1 MLLQADALKIC
12 EIILKMNIALKQC
25 SKGILHKKNV
35 YCVHGQV
42 YWRDSSSNVAK
53 EVLLTDA
60 GKESDLNV
68 VTSVQMLSQKAVL
81 ASWCISTPRQFLT
94 RVRKIYTTHKRVT
107 YLATKFLCN
116 VLIHLQGG
124 RFCFCC
130 HAEDKEYYTTLSSE
144 GRFQSRAYYH
154 ETNCLMQKAQ
164 QFTESESNVPILKTK
179 WNEML

>member
-12 EIILKMNIALKQC
+12 EIILKVNIALKHC
-25 SKGILHKKNV
+25 SKGILQKKNM
-35 YCVHGQV
+35 YLVHGQV
-42 YWRDSSSNVAK
+42 YWRDSSSNLAK

-68 VTSVQMLSQKAVL
+68 VTSVQMLPQRAIM

-94 RVRKIYTTHKRVT
+94 RVRKIYTTRKRVT
-107 YLATKFLCN
+107 YLETKFLCN
-116 VLIHLQGG
+116 VLVHLQGG
-124 RFCFCC
+124 RSCFCC
-130 HAEDKEYYTTLSSE
+130 HVEDKEYDTTFNLE

-154 ETNCLMQKAQ
+154 KEDCLMRKAQ
-164 QFTESESNVPILKTK
+164 HFIESLNTPAAKTQ